1 MVRKIENQ
9 VCSEYSQT
17 ESLKGRIQ
25 ITGVDAVEVVNNE
38 SVALFSSDA
47 LTELLQRPFRRRMTG
62 HVAVQNLASRMLDD
76 EETVEQLERN
86 RRHGE
91 KSNTTI
97 TSR

>member
-25 ITGVDAVEVVNNE
+25 ITGVDAIEVVNNE

-62 HVAVQNLASRMLDD
+62 HVAVKDSSAA
-76 EETVEQLERN
+76 
-86 RRHGE
+86 HFH
-91 KSNTTI
+91 
-97 TSR
+97 